1 LLGHAVP
8 TGDLAEVL
16 ERSFDAYIEKLE
28 QQKFAATSRP
38 RAGRTSHDPPHIPA
52 AVKRAV
58 WERDGGQC
66 SFVGEGGHRCGSR
79 VRLESDH
86 VDRVARGG
94 EATVDGIRLR
104 CRAHNQYEADCVFGA
119 GFMASKREAARLAA
133 AEARARTAVARAAAA
148 EERTRAA
155 AEKREKAAA

>member
-1 LLGHAVP
+1 MLLLAERFPQPDLPARLDAIESSAPRIALPAPEQVGGGPEVSEVSRLPVPERVTSAAPWPKVAPLSAGRFLLQASIPTSAHDKLRYIQALLGHAVP

-66 SFVGEGGHRCGSR
+66 SFVGE
-79 VRLESDH
+79 
-86 VDRVARGG
+86 
-94 EATVDGIRLR
+94 
-104 CRAHNQYEADCVFGA
+104 
-119 GFMASKREAARLAA
+119 
-133 AEARARTAVARAAAA
+133 
-148 EERTRAA
+148 
-155 AEKREKAAA
+155 